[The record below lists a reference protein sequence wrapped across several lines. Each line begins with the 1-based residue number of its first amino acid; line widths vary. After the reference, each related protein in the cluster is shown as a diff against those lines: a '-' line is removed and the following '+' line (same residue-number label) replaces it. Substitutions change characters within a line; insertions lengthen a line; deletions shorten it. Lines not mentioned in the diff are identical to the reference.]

1 MNEGNGRAT
10 RPDSVAADTG
20 VGPAETA
27 PPPDQPWLR
36 FEVGGARAI
45 EHAAAP
51 TLAFRL
57 DVEERSGR
65 DVFTAAL
72 TVQIQI
78 EPAKRSHEPADR
90 ERLVEL
96 FGERWGSTAQRMHWT
111 TESVLLPAFSG
122 RASVEVE
129 VLCNYDLELAAT
141 KYFHSVEGG
150 RIPLSFHFNGSVY
163 YPDPDGR
170 LQIVQVPWDTVAD
183 FEMDVA
189 IWKRMID
196 SYYPNRGWLAVERET
211 LESMRRERAR
221 RGLPTFDATL
231 AQMLEEATPTEREG
245 GDDR

>member
-1 MNEGNGRAT
+1 MSEGNGRSE
-10 RPDSVAADTG
+10 RPSAVAADTG
-20 VGPAETA
+20 QGAPETA
-27 PPPDQPWLR
+27 PPADQPWLR
-36 FEVGGARAI
+36 FEIGGVRAV

-78 EPAKRSHEPADR
+78 EPAKRSHDEADR
-90 ERLVEL
+90 ARLVEL

-111 TESVLLPAFSG
+111 TESVLLPTFSG
-122 RASVEVE
+122 RASLELE

-150 RIPLSFHFNGSVY
+150 EVPLSFHFNGSVY
-163 YPDPDGR
+163 YPDQDGR

-183 FEMDVA
+183 YAMEVA
-189 IWKRMID
+189 TWKRMID
-196 SYYPNRGWLAVERET
+196 SYYPNRGWIAVERET
-211 LESMRRERAR
+211 LEALRGERAR
-221 RGLPTFDATL
+221 RGLPTFDHTL
-231 AQMLEEATPTEREG
+231 RELLEESSDG
-245 GDDR
+245 